1 MVLLAEALLVEP
13 AHPRQSQAE
22 AAKVGGRLGRPVA
35 LSRPLVM
42 TPHSYQIHGH
52 TRWTCF

>member
-52 TRWTCF
+52 TRCTCF